1 MKKALFSIVLILS
14 LFSLIQPAVVSGQ
27 EQINKFG
34 IHILEPADLDKAR
47 ELVNSAGGDWGWV
60 TVVIRDDEMNFE
72 KWQDFMDQCR
82 EKHLVPIVRIATH
95 TQNSYWVKPKMEEAE
110 TWTNFLS
117 SLNWPTQDQYVIIF
131 NEPNHAKEWG
141 GEVNPREFAR
151 IFTEYSAKLKG
162 KNQNFK
168 ILNAGLD
175 LAAPNSKETMDAY
188 YFLREMKAEVP
199 DIFEKLDGWASHS
212 YPNHGFVGKPWET
225 GKVSIKGYEWEL
237 WVLKNHF
244 GLQKTLPVFITETG
258 WPSGT
263 KYYDEVTAATYLKD
277 ALERVWLEDDRVV
290 AVTPFVLNYQ
300 SELFAPFSWFD
311 KDGQP
316 YPQYNLVKSMPKE
329 SWWPKQI
336 NQYEVKSILL
346 PSFMPT
352 QTSYKGKITIKNI
365 GQAIWGDKEA
375 VEIPAQ
381 TKGDIEVSNLALGEK
396 KKVKPGEIVEIE
408 FSINSASQEGEFE
421 FSWGELPMQKLKV
434 LPSSILTE
442 ARFNLWEKFWL
453 KLIGVFK

>member
-1 MKKALFSIVLILS
+1 
-14 LFSLIQPAVVSGQ
+14 
-27 EQINKFG
+27 
-34 IHILEPADLDKAR
+34 
-47 ELVNSAGGDWGWV
+47 
-60 TVVIRDDEMNFE
+60 
-72 KWQDFMDQCR
+72 
-82 EKHLVPIVRIATH
+82 
-95 TQNSYWVKPKMEEAE
+95 
-110 TWTNFLS
+110 
-117 SLNWPTQDQYVIIF
+117 
-131 NEPNHAKEWG
+131 
-141 GEVNPREFAR
+141 
-151 IFTEYSAKLKG
+151 AKLKG